1 MKLDQMFPSKWL
13 HSDDLQGKRIKVE
26 IADVAIETFDNGDEK
41 PIVSFRNGKKLLVL
55 NQTNARA
62 IAEIA
67 GSDDSNDWQGVSSAL
82 EAVVVDYP
90 RAGGKGIRVFPVV
103 AHPPKPAELTDDD
116 IPF

>member
-55 NQTNARA
+55 IRPTRGRLQRSPGVMIRTIGKGCRSRWKRSWWIIRARA
-62 IAEIA
+62 AK
-67 GSDDSNDWQGVSSAL
+67 GSGCFPWSHIRQN
-82 EAVVVDYP
+82 P
-90 RAGGKGIRVFPVV
+90 RN
-103 AHPPKPAELTDDD
+103 
-116 IPF
+116 